1 MYYTE
6 CERLAERHPDLA
18 EAAAKIDGALSQME
32 SPDVIRADD
41 LASFLGLDPNQ
52 ISAVLSG
59 LVRASVLRAEE
70 MVECPEPDCGI
81 AVLRSDYEETL
92 KEDGEYRCT
101 SCDRPWQ
108 DPKLRAITTYRRGE
122 NWREVSNPTDGS
134 VDTDLKGTASA
145 STPPHLGLDEQAWYT
160 HDRLAEIFNVGKDAL
175 RKRLARYREHNLN
188 GWKENEDRRP
198 REPKHLY
205 RLKDVRHII
214 EELRASS
221 ERPAK

>member
-1 MYYTE
+1 MLT
-6 CERLAERHPDLA
+6 AE
-18 EAAAKIDGALSQME
+18 
-32 SPDVIRADD
+32 VIRADD
-41 LASFLGLDPNQ
+41 LASFLGLEPNQ
-52 ISAVLSG
+52 TT
-59 LVRASVLRAEE
+59 SVLDGLTQVGVLCREE
-70 MVECPEPDCGI
+70 MVECSDPDCGM

-92 KEDGEYRCT
+92 EEDGEYRCT
-101 SCDRPWQ
+101 SCDRPWE
-108 DPKLRAITTYRRGE
+108 DGEVGAITTYRRGE
-122 NWREVSNPTDGS
+122 KWREVSNPTDGS

-145 STPPHLGLDEQAWYT
+145 STPPQRGLDEQAWYT
-160 HDRLAEIFNVGKDAL
+160 YDRLAEIFNVGKDAL

-214 EELRASS
+214 EELGASS